1 MVGTEAF
8 EIMKVF
14 LDTNIVLDAL
24 MERIPWVDEAS
35 VIVQAIQSGQIAAYI
50 SASSLTDIAY
60 LSFRISKDR
69 NRARLVLLKCLELF
83 EIITINQDLIEQALN
98 LNGLDFEDDLQIIS
112 AISAECDAIITR
124 DIHGF
129 IHSPIPVFDPFAFLN
144 R

>member
-1 MVGTEAF
+1 
-8 EIMKVF
+8 
-14 LDTNIVLDAL
+14 

-69 NRARLVLLKCLELF
+69 NRSRLVLLKCLELF

>member
-1 MVGTEAF
+1 
-8 EIMKVF
+8 MKVF

-35 VIVQAIQSGQIAAYI
+35 VIVQAIQSRQIAAYI
-50 SASSLTDIAY
+50 SATSLTDIAY

-69 NRARLVLLKCLELF
+69 NRSRLVLLNCLELF

-112 AISAECDAIITR
+112 AISAECDPIITR

-129 IHSPIPVFDPFAFLN
+129 LHSPIPVFDPFAFLN